1 MHKIQTGAVLAAT
14 LVFGLATAA
23 YAAQGEF
30 NNLCAEGLAQ
40 HKQIKTV
47 CSVNGF
53 YQGKTYC
60 FGSDN
65 AKETFMKDPAT
76 HLTKAE
82 AFYQKEHHG

>member
-1 MHKIQTGAVLAAT
+1 MRNIYTKTVLASA
-14 LVFGLATAA
+14 LALGLATAA

-40 HKQIKTV
+40 HKQIKTD
-47 CSVNGF
+47 CTIKGS

-60 FGSDN
+60 FGDDR

-76 HLTKAE
+76 HLSKAE
-82 AFYQKEHHG
+82 QFYQKEHRG

>member
-1 MHKIQTGAVLAAT
+1 MLKIKTGTVLAAA
-14 LVFGLATAA
+14 LALGLTTAA
-23 YAAQGEF
+23 YAATGEF

-40 HKQIKTV
+40 HKQIKTD
-47 CSVNGF
+47 CSINGS

-82 AFYQKEHHG
+82 AFYQKEHRG

>member
-1 MHKIQTGAVLAAT
+1 MRNINTGTMLAAALALG
-14 LVFGLATAA
+14 LVTSA

-30 NNLCAEGLAQ
+30 GNMCAEGLAQ
-40 HKQIKTV
+40 HKQIKTD
-47 CSVNGF
+47 CSINGS

-60 FGSDN
+60 FGDDR